1 VLRDAL
7 DLLQSSLDA
16 LTAGPPRLLHG
27 DLCSDHLLAAEGV
40 LTGIVDLEFP
50 RGGDP
55 AWDLAYWD
63 HHNRHRQ
70 SLEWILEGYD
80 DASVRARIRPWSV
93 AISLGYVVQH
103 VPRGTLGP
111 GFYDWV
117 YDHLVAGLSSS

>member
-1 VLRDAL
+1 MKLFVDPLDIGAHGAEADAEFGRDL
-7 DLLQSSLDA
+7 FV
-16 LTAGPPRLLHG
+16 R
-27 DLCSDHLLAAEGV
+27 LAARQSV
-40 LTGIVDLEFP
+40 KHLEFP

-63 HHNRHRQ
+63 HHNRHRE
-70 SLEWILEGYD
+70 SLGWILDGYD
-80 DASVRARIRPWSV
+80 DDAVRARIRPWSV

-103 VPRGTLGP
+103 VPQGTLGP